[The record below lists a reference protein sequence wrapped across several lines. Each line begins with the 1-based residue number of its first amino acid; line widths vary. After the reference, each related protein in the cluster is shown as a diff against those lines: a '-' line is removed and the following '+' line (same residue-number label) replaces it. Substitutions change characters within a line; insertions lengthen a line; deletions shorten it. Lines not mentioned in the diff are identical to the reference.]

1 MYSIAIEPIDQ
12 PDILALIDK
21 LDRYQSALYP
31 EESNHLVDLNT
42 IPASDLIMQ
51 AIRDSRG
58 QAIGCGAVLLNAD
71 GSGEIKRVFIDSAH
85 RGQLLGEKLVASLEA
100 AALERGCH
108 TLQLETGIHQQAAI
122 RLYERCGYQACAAF
136 APYAPDPL
144 SVFMTK
150 LLVADVRLAA
160 L

>member
-1 MYSIAIEPIDQ
+1 MYRIAIESIDQ

-21 LDRYQSALYP
+21 LDRYQSSLYP
-31 EESNHLVDLNT
+31 EESNHLVDLRT
-42 IPASDLIMQ
+42 IPASRLIVQ
-51 AIRDSRG
+51 AIRDNHG

-85 RGQLLGEKLVASLEA
+85 RGQLLGEKLVSSLEA
-100 AALERGCH
+100 AALARGCH

-122 RLYERCGYQACAAF
+122 RLYQRCGYQACKAF
-136 APYAPDPL
+136 DPYTPDPL

-150 LLVADVRLAA
+150 LLVADIRLAA

>member
-1 MYSIAIEPIDQ
+1 MYTIAIEPVDQ

-31 EESNHLVDLNT
+31 EESNHLVDLST
-42 IPASDLIMQ
+42 IPVSSLIML
-51 AIRDSRG
+51 AIRDG
-58 QAIGCGAVLLNAD
+58 QGHAIGCGAVLMNAD

-85 RGQLLGEKLVASLEA
+85 RGQQLGEKLIAALEA

-122 RLYERCGYQACAAF
+122 RLYQRCGYQACSAF
-136 APYAPDPL
+136 APYAADPL
-144 SVFMTK
+144 SIFMTK
-150 LLVADVRLAA
+150 LLVPDVRLAV